1 MDATQSRHR
10 WCVEIP
16 HANQVRSGS
25 HLFIVDAP
33 AEDDARRTAIER
45 AGSAEAR
52 RHRRGATL
60 DLARAT
66 VVHLALL
73 RMH

>member
-1 MDATQSRHR
+1 MDIARSRHR

-16 HANQVRSGS
+16 HANELRAGS
-25 HLFIVDAP
+25 QLFIVDAP

-45 AGSAEAR
+45 AESVDAR
-52 RHRRGATL
+52 RHRRGAAL

-73 RMH
+73 HTH

>member
-1 MDATQSRHR
+1 MDAPQSRHR

-16 HANQVRSGS
+16 HANEIRAGR

-33 AEDDARRTAIER
+33 AEDDARRAAIER
-45 AGSAEAR
+45 AESVEAR

-73 RMH
+73 RVH